1 MPNPVYQP
9 TPVYRTALFLSQLVA
24 RLPIGTNLALAHLL
38 FTLLAGHLLQ
48 SRGAIFPALAT
59 TGLTN
64 PQVRAA
70 QAALRE
76 GKWTITYLLKRLD
89 WLIRKE
95 DKVIAHQIDGWQPMP
110 LDWVGFYRPRL
121 KRCQTKHFNSQA
133 QRALPAIELGMVAK
147 LKKVGDRLVAC
158 LITTTRSGDT
168 VELLKAAKAQ
178 QGKRDVLLADSQ
190 VKISHLNEANIE
202 RFVVRGATN
211 LTFRR
216 STPRPA
222 KPGARGRKP
231 TLGEVIRPL
240 PRTFKG
246 KVLPGNGP
254 DRVETFR
261 EGKYEVVGLFF
272 DSLVV
277 AGCPGEATKL
287 QPLVFSCLVI
297 YHPKYK
303 KPWVLLT
310 DVQASAETIF
320 LLYRCRWPIES
331 LPQTGKELLG
341 GHRSFVHCEVCTYRL
356 PELCLLAGSLSQYLA
371 ATSPAVATGFWDRNP
386 LSTPGRFARALRG
399 AAMPDFDTLVGGSP
413 RVRRKSSV
421 HEHLP
426 KGILGHRRQRRQA
439 KTPSITGN

>member
-1 MPNPVYQP
+1 MPSS
-9 TPVYRTALFLSQLVA
+9 VYRTALLLNQLVA
-24 RLPIGTNLALAHLL
+24 KLPIGTNLALAHLL
-38 FTLLAGHLLQ
+38 FAILAGHLLQ
-48 SRGAIFPALAT
+48 SRGALFPALAQ
-59 TGLTN
+59 TGLKDA
-64 PQVRAA
+64 QVRAA

-76 GKWTITYLLKRLD
+76 GKWSLAHLLSRWNWILK
-89 WLIRKE
+89 KE
-95 DKVIAHQIDGWQPMP
+95 KKAFPHHIKGWQPMP

-121 KRCQTKHFNSQA
+121 KNCCSKHFSSQA

-147 LKKVGDRLVAC
+147 LGRVGDRIIACLVA
-158 LITTTRSGDT
+158 TTRSGDT
-168 VELLKAAKAQ
+168 LELLKVAKAQ

-190 VKISHLNEANIE
+190 VKISHLYESNIE

-216 STPRPA
+216 SMPRPA

-231 TLGEVIRPL
+231 TRGEVIRPL

-246 KVLPGNGP
+246 KLLPGNEA
-254 DRVETFR
+254 DRIETFR

-277 AGCPGEATKL
+277 ADCPFVL
-287 QPLVFSCLVI
+287 SCLVI

-310 DVQASAETIF
+310 DLQASAETIF
-320 LLYRCRWPIES
+320 LLYRCRWPVES

-341 GHRSFVHCEVCTYRL
+341 GHRSFVHSEVCTYRL

-386 LSTPGRFARALRG
+386 MPTPGRFARALRG
-399 AAMPDFDTLVGGSP
+399 ASMPDFDTLTGVSP
-413 RVRRKSSV
+413 RVRRKCSC

-426 KGILGHRRQRRQA
+426 KGVLGHRRQRRQA
-439 KTPSITGN
+439 KAPSLTGN

>member
-1 MPNPVYQP
+1 MP
-9 TPVYRTALFLSQLVA
+9 TPVYRTALFLSQLLA
-24 RLPIGTNLALAHLL
+24 QLPIGTNLALAHLI

-48 SRGAIFPALAT
+48 SRGALFPALAQ
-59 TGLTN
+59 TGLTDS
-64 PQVRAA
+64 QVRAA
-70 QAALRE
+70 QAALRD
-76 GKWTITYLLKRLD
+76 GKWTIGYLLRRLD
-89 WLIRKE
+89 WLFKKE
-95 DKVIAHQIDGWQPMP
+95 EKAQPYLIKGWQPMP

-121 KRCQTKHFNSQA
+121 KNCSTKHFNSQA

-147 LKKVGDRLVAC
+147 LKTVGERLIAC
-158 LITTTRSGDT
+158 LVTTTRSGDT
-168 VELLKAAKAQ
+168 VELLKVAKAQ
-178 QGKRDVLLADSQ
+178 QGNKDVLLADSQ
-190 VKISHLNEANIE
+190 VKIFHLYEANIE

-231 TLGEVIRPL
+231 TRGEVVRPL

-246 KVLPGNGP
+246 KVLPGN
-254 DRVETFR
+254 DAHRVETFWD
-261 EGKYEVVGLFF
+261 GKYEVAGLFF

-277 AGCPGEATKL
+277 SGC
-287 QPLVFSCLVI
+287 PLVFSCLVI
-297 YHPKYK
+297 YHPRYK

-310 DVQASAETIF
+310 DLQADAETIF
-320 LLYRCRWPIES
+320 LLYRSRWPIES
-331 LPQTGKELLG
+331 LPQTGKQLLG
-341 GHRSFVHCEVCTYRL
+341 GHRSFVHSEVCTYRL
-356 PELCLLAGSLSQYLA
+356 PELCLLAGSLSQYLS
-371 ATSPAVATGFWDRNP
+371 ATSPALATGFWDRNP
-386 LSTPGRFARALRG
+386 LPTPGRFARALRG
-399 AAMPDFDTLVGGSP
+399 ASMPDFETLVGVSP